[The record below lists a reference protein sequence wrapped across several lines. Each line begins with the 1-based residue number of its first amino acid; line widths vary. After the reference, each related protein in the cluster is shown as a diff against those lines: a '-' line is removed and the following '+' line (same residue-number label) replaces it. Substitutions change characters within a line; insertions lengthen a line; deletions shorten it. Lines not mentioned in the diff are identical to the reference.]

1 MLIHEFIVEYC
12 QDIVE
17 TYTATH
23 SKLLDSFDLPYD
35 DEIEDDSGELIKV
48 VYCGEKAI
56 PINDILSMSKS
67 DFARVYP
74 DFECRDLYDKYI
86 ESLIM
91 LEGEDALNHIR
102 SVLDQERQ
110 RIKEFSER
118 KIHPELAALI

>member
-1 MLIHEFIVEYC
+1 MLIHEFIVKYC

-17 TYTATH
+17 TYTTTH

-35 DEIEDDSGELIKV
+35 DEIEDDSGELMKV

>member
-35 DEIEDDSGELIKV
+35 DEIEDDSGELMKV

-67 DFARVYP
+67 DLQEFTQTLSA
-74 DFECRDLYDKYI
+74 EICTINILSH
-86 ESLIM
+86 SLC
-91 LEGEDALNHIR
+91 
-102 SVLDQERQ
+102 
-110 RIKEFSER
+110 
-118 KIHPELAALI
+118 

>member
-1 MLIHEFIVEYC
+1 MLIHEFIAEYC

-35 DEIEDDSGELIKV
+35 DEIEDDSGELMKV

-86 ESLIM
+86 ESLVM

>member
-12 QDIVE
+12 LDIVE

-35 DEIEDDSGELIKV
+35 DEIEDDSGELMKV

>member
-35 DEIEDDSGELIKV
+35 DEIEDDSGELMKV

-118 KIHPELAALI
+118 KIHPELEALI

>member
-1 MLIHEFIVEYC
+1 MLIHEFIAEYC

-35 DEIEDDSGELIKV
+35 DEIEDDSGELMKV

>member
-35 DEIEDDSGELIKV
+35 DEIEDDSGELMKV

-74 DFECRDLYDKYI
+74 DFECRDLYDKYV

>member
-35 DEIEDDSGELIKV
+35 DEIEDDSGELMKV

-56 PINDILSMSKS
+56 SINDILSMSKS

-86 ESLIM
+86 ESLVM

>member
-17 TYTATH
+17 IYTATH

-35 DEIEDDSGELIKV
+35 DEIEDDSGELMKV

>member
-35 DEIEDDSGELIKV
+35 DEIEDDSGELMKV

-74 DFECRDLYDKYI
+74 DFECRDMYDKYI

>member
-35 DEIEDDSGELIKV
+35 DEIEDDSGELMKV

-102 SVLDQERQ
+102 NVLDQERQ

>member
-35 DEIEDDSGELIKV
+35 DEIEDDSGELMKV

-74 DFECRDLYDKYI
+74 DFECRDLYNKYI

>member
-35 DEIEDDSGELIKV
+35 DEIEDDSGELMKV

-86 ESLIM
+86 ESLVM

-102 SVLDQERQ
+102 SILDQERQ

>member
-35 DEIEDDSGELIKV
+35 DEVEDDSGELMKV

-56 PINDILSMSKS
+56 PVNDILSMSKS

-86 ESLIM
+86 ESLVM

>member
-35 DEIEDDSGELIKV
+35 DEIEDDSGELMKV
-48 VYCGEKAI
+48 VYCGERAI

-86 ESLIM
+86 ESLVM

>member
-23 SKLLDSFDLPYD
+23 SKLLESFDLPYY
-35 DEIEDDSGELIKV
+35 DEIEDDSGELMKV

-67 DFARVYP
+67 DFTRVYP

>member
-35 DEIEDDSGELIKV
+35 DEIEDDSGELMKV

-86 ESLIM
+86 ESLVM

-118 KIHPELAALI
+118 NIHPELAALI

>member
-35 DEIEDDSGELIKV
+35 DEVEDDSGELMKV

-118 KIHPELAALI
+118 KIPPELAALI

>member
-17 TYTATH
+17 TCTATH

-35 DEIEDDSGELIKV
+35 DEIEDDSGELMKV

>member
-35 DEIEDDSGELIKV
+35 DEIEDDSGELMKV

-86 ESLIM
+86 ESLVM

-118 KIHPELAALI
+118 KIHPELEALI

>member
-35 DEIEDDSGELIKV
+35 DEIEDDSGELMKV

-74 DFECRDLYDKYI
+74 DFECRDLYGKYI
-86 ESLIM
+86 ESLVM

>member
-35 DEIEDDSGELIKV
+35 DEIEDDSGELMKV
-48 VYCGEKAI
+48 VYCGEEAI

-86 ESLIM
+86 ESLVM

>member
-35 DEIEDDSGELIKV
+35 DEIEDDSGELMKV

-56 PINDILSMSKS
+56 PINDILSISKS

>member
-35 DEIEDDSGELIKV
+35 DEIEDDSGELMKV

-67 DFARVYP
+67 DFARIYP

-86 ESLIM
+86 ESLVM

>member
-12 QDIVE
+12 QDIVK

-35 DEIEDDSGELIKV
+35 DEIEDDSGELMKV

>member
-35 DEIEDDSGELIKV
+35 DEIEDDSGELMKV

-67 DFARVYP
+67 DFARVYQ

-86 ESLIM
+86 ESLVM

>member
-35 DEIEDDSGELIKV
+35 DEIEDDSGELMKV

-91 LEGEDALNHIR
+91 LEGGDALNHIR

>member
-35 DEIEDDSGELIKV
+35 DEIEDDSGELMKV

-110 RIKEFSER
+110 RIKEFSES

>member
-35 DEIEDDSGELIKV
+35 DEIEDDSGELMKV
-48 VYCGEKAI
+48 VYCGEKSI
-56 PINDILSMSKS
+56 PINDILSMTKA

>member
-35 DEIEDDSGELIKV
+35 DEIEDDSGELMKV

-86 ESLIM
+86 ESLVM
-91 LEGEDALNHIR
+91 LEGEDALNYIR

>member
-1 MLIHEFIVEYC
+1 MLIHRFIVEYC

-35 DEIEDDSGELIKV
+35 DEIEDDSGELMKV

>member
-35 DEIEDDSGELIKV
+35 DEIEDDSGELMKV

-56 PINDILSMSKS
+56 PINDILSLSKS

>member
-35 DEIEDDSGELIKV
+35 DEIEDDSGELMKV

-102 SVLDQERQ
+102 SVLEQERQ

>member
-12 QDIVE
+12 QDVVE

-35 DEIEDDSGELIKV
+35 DEIEDDSGELMKV

>member
-23 SKLLDSFDLPYD
+23 SKLLESFDLPYD
-35 DEIEDDSGELIKV
+35 DEIEDDSGELMKV

>member
-35 DEIEDDSGELIKV
+35 DEIEDDSGELMKV

-86 ESLIM
+86 ESLVM
-91 LEGEDALNHIR
+91 LEGEDALNISEVFLIR
-102 SVLDQERQ
+102 RDRESRSSQRERSTQ
-110 RIKEFSER
+110 SWR
-118 KIHPELAALI
+118 L

>member
-12 QDIVE
+12 QEIVE
-17 TYTATH
+17 TYTATY
-23 SKLLDSFDLPYD
+23 SNLLDSFDLPYD
-35 DEIEDDSGELIKV
+35 DELEDDSGELMKV

>member
-17 TYTATH
+17 TYAATH

-35 DEIEDDSGELIKV
+35 DEIEDDSGELMKV

>member
-35 DEIEDDSGELIKV
+35 DEIEDDSGELMKV
-48 VYCGEKAI
+48 VYCGEKVI